1 MKRLIT
7 VTLILFCILIAQESK
22 IYWNS
27 LSTSVKVDVPIADD
41 ETLKGGRIQIKVS
54 FDGGNNYLDL
64 GQPSLIDGG
73 DLSDLKEI
81 LIARQD
87 FVSLDGYSEGGTAQF
102 IAEIWDRAGNSAV
115 GTVSDSILTIDETI
129 PVLNEVTVTSTN
141 VQNNNLA
148 VPDDMLTLTITAS
161 EGIEM
166 PVVEI
171 NGDEFQATGDGSSWK
186 VENVFEDGDDGLITF
201 TIDFKDYAQ
210 NPGVTVTATTDKSNV
225 TYDGTA
231 PELDDIKLYSNNSYD
246 QTLAV
251 KGDSIFLDFMASETL
266 STINV
271 TVNGNEISQLTKTE
285 LQYRYFHA
293 LTEKDAEGLI
303 PFTIDYNDLAGNP
316 GEQVLETSDD
326 SEVLFDMTPPATFK
340 VESVGSSAKEIKNT
354 AQVEK
359 GKPSSSKGA
368 KAQPSLF
375 SGATLIIVAAVIGVL
390 FLLMVLS
397 WWKIFS
403 KANQA
408 GWKVLVPFLNFIVVT
423 KILNKPIW
431 WMAIYLILPVGHIL
445 VSLQMAKL
453 FGKKIIFAVGMIL
466 VPFVFYPLLAFS
478 KAQIAESAA
487 ASK

>member
-1 MKRLIT
+1 
-7 VTLILFCILIAQESK
+7 
-22 IYWNS
+22 
-27 LSTSVKVDVPIADD
+27 
-41 ETLKGGRIQIKVS
+41 
-54 FDGGNNYLDL
+54 
-64 GQPSLIDGG
+64 
-73 DLSDLKEI
+73 
-81 LIARQD
+81 
-87 FVSLDGYSEGGTAQF
+87 
-102 IAEIWDRAGNSAV
+102 
-115 GTVSDSILTIDETI
+115 
-129 PVLNEVTVTSTN
+129 
-141 VQNNNLA
+141 
-148 VPDDMLTLTITAS
+148 MLTLTITAS

-171 NGDEFQATGDGSSWK
+171 NGDEFQATGEGSSWK

-210 NPGVTVTATTDKSNV
+210 NPGVTVTATTDESNV

-271 TVNGNEISQLTKTE
+271 TVNGNEISQLTKTK
-285 LQYRYFHA
+285 LQYRYSHA

-375 SGATLIIVAAVIGVL
+375 SGTTLIIVVAVIGVL

-408 GWKVLVPFLNFIVVT
+408 GWKVFVPFLNFIVVT